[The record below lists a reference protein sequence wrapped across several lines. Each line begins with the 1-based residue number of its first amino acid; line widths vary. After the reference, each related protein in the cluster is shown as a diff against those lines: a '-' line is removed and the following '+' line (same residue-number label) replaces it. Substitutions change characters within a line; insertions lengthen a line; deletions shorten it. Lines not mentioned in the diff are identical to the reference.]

1 MSVDRPLSRS
11 RRALPRYVHLAAAL
25 SLPILACLWWAAPVR
40 ADYPQFLV
48 NDDTIGEEHRLD
60 PAVTPLP
67 DGGFLAAWV
76 DNGRG
81 HTDINALRL
90 DAALAPIGEP
100 TRLNSDGGL
109 FAHSSVRLS
118 AARAGRVWA
127 TWIDERG
134 GRPQIYA
141 RPLSAVDGAA
151 VGADFAVDTTPA
163 GLLSLPSVA
172 INSNGDALLTWA
184 AQPGAIVR
192 IFFRWIDA
200 DGDPLGPVTELD
212 QENVVTTQGNP
223 AVAALPDDRWLV
235 AWDEQTS
242 LTRNIFYR
250 ILDADL
256 GGASDI
262 VQADGDQIGLSDQ
275 SDPAVLVRA
284 NDILIAWTDSRE
296 GSGDLWGHWLG
307 LDGVREAGPDTR
319 LREASDPSPD
329 LEARLVGADDGSFV
343 LSWLGSAG
351 TSPRAYWRLF
361 DSDRNGAG
369 PSEPIDA
376 AAPGVHTRS
385 ADVVVSGPGEW
396 LALFSDNRTLWSQVY
411 AKRRDFENPAS
422 TEITP
427 IWSAPGSGSQLAP
440 DVALFPDLSAV
451 VVWAGLES
459 GLLNVYARMLDTA
472 GLPTGAS
479 FQVNEIPV
487 NHGISTVDGFEA
499 IPQFAPWTAACS
511 TGFVVTWSVNEGGG
525 RLGVYGQ
532 LFDRDANRLGGNFRI
547 PPPSRDEVPQS
558 DARPVMLSDGRF
570 AIAWRDNS
578 VDDGG
583 DIFLQYFSED
593 GLREG
598 DPIDLIDNIDGA
610 RNFRQQLPSIA
621 VSPFDEIVV
630 GWIDHRFRSWDI
642 FLQKVSPLGTLNGP
656 NEPQHTVPDGVT
668 EDQARPVVANGEDR
682 TVAVWEELPL
692 TLGLIRG
699 RLTVL
704 ETARDDGSPP
714 RTASSLPITDFSAND
729 DRPLQLGNKFVDVGV
744 DESGR
749 FLVTWWENHDG
760 DSRLWAR
767 RYEPTGLPNG
777 PRYDLS
783 EATAGSRLPAHIDV
797 GPGVIQVVWSDS
809 RRDRGWD
816 VYTRRIDWAFAGG
829 PVPVLVSG
837 FESSSL
843 SEGVELTWRASSDRP
858 GEDFHVWRQESG
870 LGGTAPAA
878 SARRITAEPLSPAS
892 GVYRIVDSEPIA
904 GLWADYFLEA
914 LALDGTSEFIGPF
927 PILYSAVDNVARLWP
942 NPSRGAVTLAPPP
955 AGRYELEVRDVAG
968 RLVRLSADRSDGR
981 TPIVWDGRDTR
992 GRLVPAGMYF
1002 VRAAP
1007 NEQPS
1012 KVLLLR

>member
-1 MSVDRPLSRS
+1 MFVDCPLSRS
-11 RRALPRYVHLAAAL
+11 RRTLPRFVRLASL
-25 SLPILACLWWAAPVR
+25 FFLPIVSCLWWAATLR
-40 ADYPQFLV
+40 AEYPQFVV
-48 NDDTIGEEHRLD
+48 NDDTFGEEHRLD

-67 DGGFLAAWV
+67 GGGFLAAWV
-76 DNGRG
+76 DNSRG

-100 TRLNSDGGL
+100 TRLNSDDGL
-109 FAHSSVRLS
+109 FAHMGVRLS
-118 AARAGRVWA
+118 AARAGRIWA
-127 TWIDERG
+127 IWIDEREG
-134 GRPQIYA
+134 QPQIYA
-141 RPLSAVDGAA
+141 RPLSATDGAA
-151 VGADFAVDTTPA
+151 IAPDFAVGTTPA
-163 GLLSLPSVA
+163 GSISVPSVA
-172 INSNGDALLTWA
+172 INSNGDALVTWA
-184 AQPGAIVR
+184 AQPGAAVR
-192 IFFRWIDA
+192 IYFRGIGA
-200 DGDPLGPVTELD
+200 DGAPLGPVTEVD
-212 QENVVTTQGNP
+212 EENAAAPQGNP
-223 AVAALPDDRWLV
+223 AVAALPDGRWLV
-235 AWDEQTS
+235 AWDERTS
-242 LTRNIFYR
+242 LTRNIYYR

-256 GGASDI
+256 SGASDI

-275 SDPAVLVRA
+275 SDPAVLVRG
-284 NDILIAWTDSRE
+284 NDILVAWTDNRE
-296 GSGDLWGHWLG
+296 GSGDLWGHWLD
-307 LDGVREAGPDTR
+307 LDGAREAGADTR
-319 LREASDPSPD
+319 LREATDPAPD

-361 DSDRNGAG
+361 ASDRSGAS
-369 PSEPIDA
+369 PSETIDA
-376 AAPGVHTRS
+376 ASAGVHTRT
-385 ADVVVSGPGEW
+385 ADVVASGPGEW
-396 LALFSDNRTLWSQVY
+396 LALFSDNRTLSSQVY
-411 AKRRDFENPAS
+411 AKRRDFQDPQSE
-422 TEITP
+422 EITT

-440 DVALFPDLSAV
+440 DVALFPDRSAV

-459 GLLNVYARMLDTA
+459 GLLNVYARMVDTTGTPSGA
-472 GLPTGAS
+472 G
-479 FQVNEIPV
+479 FQVNEIPI
-487 NHGISTVDGFEA
+487 NHGLSTVDGFDA

-511 TGFVVTWSVNEGGG
+511 TGFVVTWPVNEGGG

-532 LFDRDANRLGGNFRI
+532 LFDRDSNRLGGNFRI
-547 PPPSRDEVPQS
+547 PPPGRDAIPQS

-578 VDDGG
+578 ADAGG
-583 DIFLQYFSED
+583 DIFLQYFSAD

-598 DPIDLIDNIDGA
+598 SPIDLIDNDNGQ

-621 VSPFDEIVV
+621 VSPFDEIIV

-642 FLQKVSPLGTLNGP
+642 FLQRVSPFGTLNGP
-656 NEPQHTVPDGVT
+656 NEPQHVVPDGET
-668 EDQARPVVANGEDR
+668 EDQARPAVANGEDR
-682 TVAVWEELPL
+682 AVAVWEELPL

-704 ETARDDGSPP
+704 ETARGDGSAP
-714 RTASSLPITDFSAND
+714 AAASLPITDFIVND
-729 DRPLQLGNKFVDVGV
+729 DQPLTLGNKFVDIGV

-767 RYEPTGLPNG
+767 RYDPTGQPNG

-783 EATAGSRLPAHIDV
+783 EATDGSRLPAHIDV
-797 GPGVIQVVWSDS
+797 GAGVIQVVWSDS

-816 VYTRRIDWAFAGG
+816 VFTRRIDWAFAGG

-837 FESSSL
+837 FESASL

-870 LGGTAPAA
+870 LGGTTPAA
-878 SARRITAEPLSPAS
+878 TALRITREPLVPAS
-892 GVYRIVDSEPIA
+892 GLYRMVDLEPIA
-904 GLWADYFLEA
+904 GAWADYFLEA
-914 LALDGTSEFIGPF
+914 IALDGTSEFIGPF
-927 PILYSAVDNVARLWP
+927 SILYSTGANVARLWP
-942 NPSRGAVTLAPPP
+942 NPSRGAVMLAAPA

-981 TPIVWDGRDTR
+981 TPIVWDGRDMR

-1002 VRAAP
+1002 VRAASS
-1007 NEQPS
+1007 ERPS